1 MVRAIAIRAFFDI
14 ILYRYLA
21 HTTSYYTQILV
32 ENKEKIMSQVGA
44 IVISD
49 NVNTKA
55 MIELLKDDKK
65 ITIGSE
71 QVTENGVRYI
81 PIDKKA

>member
-1 MVRAIAIRAFFDI
+1 
-14 ILYRYLA
+14 
-21 HTTSYYTQILV
+21 
-32 ENKEKIMSQVGA
+32 MSQVGA

-55 MIELLKDDKK
+55 IIELLKDDKK
-65 ITIGSE
+65 LTIGSE
-71 QVTENGVRYI
+71 QIAENGVRYI